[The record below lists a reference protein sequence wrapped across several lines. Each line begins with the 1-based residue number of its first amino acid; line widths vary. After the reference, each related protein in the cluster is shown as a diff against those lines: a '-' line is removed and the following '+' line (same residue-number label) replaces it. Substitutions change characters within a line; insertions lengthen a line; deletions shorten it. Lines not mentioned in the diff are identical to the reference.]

1 MLKIQRSIGKESL
14 NSKVQ
19 KTEKYIIEYM
29 VNQHIKGKKQ
39 ESHTHGRNHNQIKS
53 SRYRKSQKIRR
64 LLITQGQDQINTRK
78 AKEVMK
84 KEEP

>member
-19 KTEKYIIEYM
+19 KTEKYIIECM

-39 ESHTHGRNHNQIKS
+39 DSHTLGRNHNQIKS
-53 SRYRKSQKIRR
+53 SRYGKSQKIRR

-78 AKEVMK
+78 AKEVTK
-84 KEEP
+84 KE